1 MDRLKLRHQE
11 SIKRLKESRMIM
23 LKDVN
28 VQHAKKMA
36 SLEAKHQI
44 SMSGKFIY
52 YDRLENLQKLILYQ
66 KYKHFLLQ

>member
-1 MDRLKLRHQE
+1 MLEKKAFIEIRDGEENLSEVDRLKLRQQE

-44 SMSGKFIY
+44 SMSGKPVY
-52 YDRLENLQKLILYQ
+52 
-66 KYKHFLLQ
+66 